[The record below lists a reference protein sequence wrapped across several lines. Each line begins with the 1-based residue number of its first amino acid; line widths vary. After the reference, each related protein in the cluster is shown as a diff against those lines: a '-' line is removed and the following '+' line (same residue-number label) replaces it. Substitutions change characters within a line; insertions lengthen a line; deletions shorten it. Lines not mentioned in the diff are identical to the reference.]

1 MVEWHRAAYTMH
13 LFLPMM
19 VLLDY
24 DVVFQRN
31 LRIVANAM
39 TDVEGV
45 VDEVVMG
52 EGDALGVARSTRG
65 ELKTH
70 TQRVTSTEL
79 QLHTQRQLREIFKP
93 ECCRRRPSWSCRS
106 ARPPSWSRRSRR
118 CSSPPWTWPLPST
131 HCSQSRPIFFL
142 QCSLSKFLA
151 TLVALLHF
159 TPVSHLVGRQVV
171 VSK

>member
-1 MVEWHRAAYTMH
+1 MH

-93 ECCRRRPSWSCRS
+93 ECYRRRPS
-106 ARPPSWSRRSRR
+106 
-118 CSSPPWTWPLPST
+118 
-131 HCSQSRPIFFL
+131 
-142 QCSLSKFLA
+142 
-151 TLVALLHF
+151 
-159 TPVSHLVGRQVV
+159 
-171 VSK
+171 